1 VPIASGWRL
10 GSALDKLPRMA
21 TGQDPG
27 WGPVWR
33 RPSLWL
39 PIPFTGTRP
48 AKRAQRRGAIDGL
61 TAHRAMFLRFVV
73 ALVAFGIILPF
84 VGAGTG
90 SAPTALFVG
99 LVIAAGVASVA
110 VPKAI
115 KRPLDCSSEGKLV
128 ATYRV
133 RFFLRVAYA
142 EAVALFGFVGAFIT
156 DAVWLYYFS
165 LLCAA
170 VGFARLAPTT
180 RNLSRDQQALYAGG
194 CSLSLVAALTRMEP
208 PS

>member
-1 VPIASGWRL
+1 MG
-10 GSALDKLPRMA
+10 

-27 WGPVWR
+27 WGAAWR
-33 RPSLWL
+33 YPALWL
-39 PIPFTGTRP
+39 PIPFRGTRA
-48 AKRAQRRGAIDGL
+48 AKRAERRGVIDGL
-61 TAHRAMFLRFVV
+61 TAHRVMFLRFVV

-90 SAPTALFVG
+90 SAPAALFVG
-99 LVIAAGVASVA
+99 LVVAAGVTSVA

-115 KRPLDCSSEGKLV
+115 ERPLDCSSEGKLV

-133 RFFLRVAYA
+133 RFFLRIAYA

-165 LLCAA
+165 LLFAA

-180 RNLSRDQQALYAGG
+180 SNLSRDQQALYAGG
-194 CSLSLVAALTRMEP
+194 CSLSLMAALTRTEP

>member
-1 VPIASGWRL
+1 MP
-10 GSALDKLPRMA
+10 

-27 WGPVWR
+27 WGSVWR
-33 RPSLWL
+33 RPALWL
-39 PIPFTGTRP
+39 PIPFTGTRA
-48 AKRAQRRGAIDGL
+48 AKHAERRGAIDGL
-61 TAHRAMFLRFVV
+61 TAHRAMFLRFVA

-90 SAPTALFVG
+90 SAPTAVFVG

-110 VPKAI
+110 VPKAVE
-115 KRPLDCSSEGKLV
+115 RPLDCSNEGKLV
-128 ATYRV
+128 ATYRA

-142 EAVALFGFVGAFIT
+142 EVVALFGFVGAFIT
-156 DAVWLYYFS
+156 SAVWLYYFS

-180 RNLSRDQQALYAGG
+180 SNLGRDQQALSAGG
-194 CSLSLVAALTRMEP
+194 CSLFLMAALTRMAP